1 MKRLVFVVMC
11 IFLTAAFL
19 WSGGSAESGEKTI
32 TLELFQQKREVV
44 DLFDQIID
52 PAGVKGARKDH
63 LTIHATD
70 WPDLMVNWLRELLF
84 FWNGKELL
92 VKKAEILSITGTR
105 LSARIVYD
113 SYDPGQHTIINE
125 IKAVTYHQIRVEE
138 GPYGWKATV
147 IFDV

>member
-1 MKRLVFVVMC
+1 MT
-11 IFLTAAFL
+11 LTYRRIDHTADLGIEIYGMSPAA
-19 WSGGSAESGEKTI
+19 
-32 TLELFQQKREVV
+32 LFENAALA
-44 DLFDQIID
+44 LFDQIID
-52 PAGVKGARKDH
+52 PVGVKGARKDH
-63 LTIHATD
+63 LTIHGTD

-92 VKKAEILSITGTR
+92 VKKAEILSITGTG
-105 LSARIVYD
+105 LSARIAYD

>member
-1 MKRLVFVVMC
+1 MT
-11 IFLTAAFL
+11 LTYRRTDHTADFGMEIYGQSSAGLFENAAL
-19 WSGGSAESGEKTI
+19 A
-32 TLELFQQKREVV
+32 
-44 DLFDQIID
+44 LFDQIVD
-52 PAGVKGARKDH
+52 PAGVKGVQEEN
-63 LTIHATD
+63 LTINGTD

-105 LSARIVYD
+105 LSARISYAP
-113 SYDPGQHTIINE
+113 YDPGQHTIINE

>member
-1 MKRLVFVVMC
+1 MT
-11 IFLTAAFL
+11 LTYRRIDHTADLGIEIYGLSPAA
-19 WSGGSAESGEKTI
+19 
-32 TLELFQQKREVV
+32 LFENAALA
-44 DLFDQIID
+44 LFDQIID